1 MERKHYKNFPNV
13 LGGYLIF
20 VNITLR
26 KEEEFYAIL
35 SSRVTHKL
43 CLLAGVTSLQS
54 YYGMGIRTIPLP
66 MPHDYMCFRFRI
78 LFPLMLYNG
87 QTPRVRAIS
96 QNAGQTLADPR
107 PFILGLSHLEIKCGC
122 MNSLVFIH

>member
-1 MERKHYKNFPNV
+1 MQVDLEVNMERKHYKKFLNV

-43 CLLAGVTSLQS
+43 SLLAGVTSLQS

-66 MPHDYMCFRFRI
+66 MPHDYMCFRSII
-78 LFPLMLYNG
+78 LCPLMLYNG
-87 QTPRVRAIS
+87 
-96 QNAGQTLADPR
+96 
-107 PFILGLSHLEIKCGC
+107 
-122 MNSLVFIH
+122 